1 MEYHEDMPAE
11 RVAPH
16 RRSPAAQW
24 EALAQGWD
32 LSLAAGNKAPRTRQS
47 YLESLQRLRQYLED
61 RTRPLDVSKVTRRD
75 LEGWVADLL
84 ERWAPATA
92 SVRYRAMQSYFKW
105 LVNEGE
111 LERSPMEGMP
121 PPHVPEV
128 PVPILQMDDLRRL
141 LATCAGRTYEDRRD
155 QALLRCLIDTG
166 LRLSEL
172 AGLKVSDIDWDLR
185 VLGVLGKGRR
195 PRAVPF
201 GNKTGLAL
209 NRYLRARD
217 EHPAADKD
225 SLWLGH
231 AGPMTDRGVAKIV
244 ERRAGEA
251 GLTGV
256 HPHRFRH
263 TFAHEWLSAAGNEG
277 DLMQLTGWRSRSML
291 QRYASSAAAERAREA
306 YQRLALGDRL

>member
-1 MEYHEDMPAE
+1 MPL
-11 RVAPH
+11 
-16 RRSPAAQW
+16 RRPAAAQW

-32 LSLAAGNKAPRTRQS
+32 LSLAAANKAPRTRQS
-47 YLESLQRLRQYLED
+47 YLESLQRLREYLEW
-61 RTRPLDVSKVTRRD
+61 RGRSLDVRNVTRRD
-75 LEGWVADLL
+75 VDGWVADLL
-84 ERWAPATA
+84 ARWAPATA
-92 SVRYRAMQSYFKW
+92 SVRFRAMQSYFKW

-111 LERSPMEGMP
+111 LERSPIEGMP

-128 PVPILQMDDLRRL
+128 PVPVIQFDDLRRL
-141 LATCAGRTYEDRRD
+141 LATCSGRTYEDRRD
-155 QALLRCLIDTG
+155 QAVLRCLIDTG

-217 EHPAADKD
+217 EHSAAG
-225 SLWLGH
+225 SETLWLGH

-244 ERRAGEA
+244 TRRAGEA

-263 TFAHEWLSAAGNEG
+263 TFAHEWLSAGGNEG
-277 DLMQLTGWRSRSML
+277 DLMQLSGWRSRSML
-291 QRYASSAAAERAREA
+291 TRYASSAAAERAREA
-306 YQRLALGDRL
+306 HQRLALGDRL